1 MPSAPPRYGIA
12 IRAAIS
18 IGLPLTVLTLF
29 GRPDIGLQMAPGA
42 FTVLFAAGATPRERA
57 KILPFIVFL
66 LVANAAAGALL
77 APSRWT
83 FAIGLVLVTIVTA
96 TVTFAFRLGP
106 PGAIFFVLMYG
117 LSANITR
124 VENGERSS
132 DPVVFLLALTAGA
145 VFAYM
150 ISVIPI
156 LNPRVRSM
164 PARSLRE
171 LLPGP
176 WLGRDERT
184 LMVRIA
190 IAAVVGTT
198 VSMLWLDGIHAYWAV
213 AASVAVIGLSADKS
227 YSLQRGLHRTIGT
240 VLGAGLYVVLAP
252 LGDNLVILIV
262 LLTALQ
268 FVIELVVVRN
278 YALAL
283 IFVTP
288 LVLLITA
295 ATTTSGDLMSTA
307 LERVLDTV
315 IGAAIAIAT
324 SFLHRTSPRGTLA
337 P

>member
-12 IRAAIS
+12 IRAAIAM
-18 IGLPLTVLTLF
+18 GLPLVALTLL
-29 GRPDIGLQMAPGA
+29 GRPEVGLQMAPGA

-57 KILPFIVFL
+57 KVLPFVVLL
-66 LVANAAAGALL
+66 LVANATVGALL
-77 APSRWT
+77 APSPWT
-83 FAIGLVLVTIVTA
+83 FALGLVLATIIAA

-124 VENGERSS
+124 VEDGERNS

-145 VFAYM
+145 VFAYV
-150 ISVIPI
+150 ISIVPI
-156 LNPRVRSM
+156 LSPRVRSM
-164 PARSLRE
+164 PARPLRE

-184 LMVRIA
+184 LMARIA

-198 VSMLWLDGIHAYWAV
+198 VSMFWLDGIHAYWTV
-213 AASVAVIGLSADKS
+213 AASVAVIGLSADKT

-240 VLGAGLYVVLAP
+240 ILGAGLYVVLAP

-315 IGAAIAIAT
+315 IGATIAIAT
-324 SFLHRTSPRGTLA
+324 SFLHRK
-337 P
+337 